1 MSCGIGYRCGSDL
14 VLLWYRLAAVALF
27 IPLAWEPP
35 YATGTALK
43 KKKKRKKEIKKNV
56 KETLP
61 SAKIGCIFNKEGMR
75 NEISFVQREKGI
87 LS

>member
-1 MSCGIGYRCGSDL
+1 MPQ
-14 VLLWYRLAAVALF
+14 VQ
-27 IPLAWEPP
+27 P
-35 YATGTALK
+35 LK
-43 KKKKRKKEIKKNV
+43 KKKKKKEIKKNV